1 MRTYFHKYRNLHI
14 WLLADCILLLAFFSL
29 RGQRWLMNAV
39 AEGFTGPLRRGLG
52 RLCYLVP
59 FSVMEVVEALAVLLG
74 IGYAVWS
81 VIAVARAG
89 GRRRERA
96 SPT

>member
-14 WLLADCILLLAFFSL
+14 WLLADCVLLLAFFSL

-59 FSVMEVVEALAVLLG
+59 FSVMEVVVAGAVISLSRG
-74 IGYAVWS
+74 
-81 VIAVARAG
+81 VIKEETFSSTDMRLT
-89 GRRRERA
+89 R
-96 SPT
+96 